1 MRGTPAAGHSR
12 CPCHELRLRPMA
24 TRLFAAALLLA
35 VLALQYRLWL
45 SADGVREVHRL
56 QDAVAAQ
63 KLQNSEL
70 KERNEQLAAEVKDLK
85 EGLEAVE
92 ERARSDLGMVGAN
105 ETFYQ
110 VVAPPATDHGLPPQA
125 APGESPT
132 VTTQPHATQQAAAR

>member
-1 MRGTPAAGHSR
+1 MVV
-12 CPCHELRLRPMA
+12 
-24 TRLFAAALLLA
+24 RLFGAALLLA

-45 SADGVREVHRL
+45 SDDGIREVHRL

-63 KLQNSEL
+63 QQQNSEL

-85 EGLEAVE
+85 EGLDAVE

-110 VVAPPATDHGLPPQA
+110 VVTPAPADHGPQQEA
-125 APGESPT
+125 APNESST
-132 VTTQPHATQQAAAR
+132 VATQPPATQQAAAR